1 VDARAP
7 ADLDLPLDI
16 EVDAATIVAAVELHP
31 GPVAPP
37 HPRTAPGPP
46 PIGVDPPRPRTAPE
60 PRDADDLTEHQRS
73 ILDFERLW
81 WRRPGAKEQAIRDNF
96 EMSPTRYYQ
105 ALNGLIDLPQ
115 ALLYDPALV
124 NRLLRLR
131 AGAERGRRLR

>member
-1 VDARAP
+1 VPDVDARAP

-16 EVDAATIVAAVELHP
+16 EVDAATIVAAVDSPPYPVGSPP
-31 GPVAPP
+31 GPIAPP
-37 HPRTAPGPP
+37 HQRTAT
-46 PIGVDPPRPRTAPE
+46 DPPAPPDE
-60 PRDADDLTEHQRS
+60 LSEHQRS

-105 ALNGLIDLPQ
+105 TLNGLIELPQ

-131 AGAERGRRLR
+131 ASAERGRRLR